1 MVKKFIPTLIEK
13 SLYDIDFNA
22 LLKDGKR
29 FILSDLDNTLIPYD
43 LEYANDSLKS
53 KIKEIQDLGF
63 ILIIVSN
70 NRKARVHKFSHDL
83 GLKCFHSALKP
94 LNSGLGKAL
103 KYIKRTYLKDKKIK
117 EVKKCTI
124 TIGDQL
130 MTDIL
135 ASNLINLDSILVRP
149 IKKKSEKWYTK
160 LNRVYERFVIKR
172 IKKKAYKV
180 YEEIQ
185 AKHEY

>member
-1 MVKKFIPTLIEK
+1 MLKKFIPTIIEK

-22 LLKDGKR
+22 LYNKGKR

-43 LEYANDSLKS
+43 LEFADDILKAR
-53 KIKEIQDLGF
+53 IKEIEDLGF
-63 ILIIVSN
+63 VLIIVSN
-70 NRKARVHKFSHDL
+70 NKKARVQKFSHDL

-103 KYIKRTYLKDKKIK
+103 KYIRKTYLKDKSIK
-117 EVKKCTI
+117 EIKESVI

-135 ASNLINLDSILVRP
+135 ASNLIKLDSILVRP

-160 LNRVYERFVIKR
+160 LNRIYERFVIKR
-172 IKKKAYKV
+172 IKKKAYNV
-180 YEEIQ
+180 YEEIL